1 MASTIYLT
9 GFPGPSGTVE
19 YPALAQFPVDVGADA
34 VDLQSAR
41 GLSYLLRAAP
51 ADPGT
56 NIVLSGGG
64 PYPSG
69 MIDWP
74 TPFQVEWPGAR
85 VAIYPA
91 ASLGR
96 STAPDDEPANTYVPG
111 KLNGPINYGISLFD
125 GIEPSPSG
133 KGGVGA
139 ITLVDP
145 DGELDGLIDLAWDG
159 ASLDILRGNP
169 LAAFSTF
176 EVVGRLTTNGLLY
189 DQRRKEIRLRD
200 LGWQLAA
207 AELHGLRY
215 GGTGGADGDASI
227 AGQMKPYAVGPVYN
241 CEPTQVSAALLIFQL
256 SSSSILAVDAVRD
269 GGVALSF
276 DADYAD
282 WTALASA
289 IVPAAKYATCL
300 AQGLIRLGSAVVYT
314 LTADLRGDNDTI
326 NGQTYPS
333 TRGQIARRIATG
345 RGTIAFSDAQID
357 FAALNYMEQ
366 EQAGVVGFY
375 FRDAISKAEA
385 LTEVMAGC
393 LGWWAVRA
401 NGLLALGFLEEPT
414 RSPALTIH
422 YPEDFGSSEPQMM
435 QTYQAPRRAT
445 YVGWQRNYT
454 PQDPSRLAGSV
465 DAAAAL
471 LFRGTE
477 RFASSSDGFQA
488 SLWPT
493 AAAVYVSGGF
503 SLEAAAHAEAARQQR
518 VMGIRRERWRV
529 TVPCDPFANLLG
541 KVIQIYGF
549 TRYGWAGARKF
560 ICVGMSFASSKS
572 VALDLWG

>member
-1 MASTIYLT
+1 LT
-9 GFPGPSGTVE
+9 
-19 YPALAQFPVDVGADA
+19 Q
-34 VDLQSAR
+34 
-41 GLSYLLRAAP
+41 
-51 ADPGT
+51 
-56 NIVLSGGG
+56 
-64 PYPSG
+64 
-69 MIDWP
+69 
-74 TPFQVEWPGAR
+74 
-85 VAIYPA
+85 
-91 ASLGR
+91 
-96 STAPDDEPANTYVPG
+96 
-111 KLNGPINYGISLFD
+111 
-125 GIEPSPSG
+125 
-133 KGGVGA
+133 
-139 ITLVDP
+139 
-145 DGELDGLIDLAWDG
+145 LAWDG

-256 SSSSILAVDAVRD
+256 SCSSILAVDAVRD
-269 GGVALSF
+269 GGVPLAF

-282 WTALASA
+282 WTALAAAS
-289 IVPAAKYATCL
+289 VPASKYASCL
-300 AQGLIRLGSAVVYT
+300 ALGLIRLGSAVVYT
-314 LTADLRGDNDTI
+314 LTVDLHGDNDTI
-326 NGQTYPS
+326 NGQTYPF
-333 TRGQIARRIATG
+333 TRGQVARRIATG
-345 RGTIAFSDAQID
+345 RGTITFSDAQID

-366 EQAGVVGFY
+366 EQPGTVGFY
-375 FRDAISKAEA
+375 FKDAITKAEA

-414 RSPALTIH
+414 RSPVLTID
-422 YPEDFGSSEPQMM
+422 YPQDFGSSEPQMM

-471 LFRGTE
+471 LYRGTE

-503 SLEAAAHAEAARQQR
+503 SLEASAHAEAARQQR

>member
-9 GFPGPSGTVE
+9 GFPGPSGTVD

-34 VDLQSAR
+34 VDLQSSR

-51 ADPGT
+51 PDPGT
-56 NIVLSGGG
+56 NIVLSGGA

-69 MIDWP
+69 MTDWP

-85 VAIYPA
+85 TVIYPA

-96 STAPDDEPANTYVPG
+96 STAPDDTPANIYVPG

-125 GIEPSPSG
+125 GIEPTTGG
-133 KGGVGA
+133 KGGVGT
-139 ITLVDP
+139 ITLIDP

-256 SSSSILAVDAVRD
+256 SCSSILAVDAVRD
-269 GGVALSF
+269 GGVPLAF
-276 DADYAD
+276 DADYAE
-282 WTALASA
+282 WTALAA
-289 IVPAAKYATCL
+289 AAVPASKYATCL
-300 AQGLIRLGSAVVYT
+300 VRGLIRLGSAVVYT
-314 LTADLRGDNDTI
+314 LTVDLRGDNDTI
-326 NGQTYPS
+326 NGQVYPS

-345 RGTIAFSDAQID
+345 RGTIALSDAQID

-366 EQAGVVGFY
+366 EQAGTVGFY
-375 FRDAISKAEA
+375 FKDAITKAEA

-414 RSPALTIH
+414 RSPALTIQ

-471 LFRGTE
+471 LYRGTE

-503 SLEAAAHAEAARQQR
+503 SQEAAANAEAARQQR
-518 VMGIRRERWRV
+518 VMGVRRERWRV